1 MAVTEPDIA
10 APAAA
15 PQPPIPQEPAKP
27 QPRPRYLTLCLWL
40 SVVLFLLLC
49 HRVFV
54 YTPDDAYIT
63 FRYAKNL
70 AEGYGPVFNRL
81 APVSERTEGYSCPL
95 FMVLMALL
103 YKLPMGLDLLV
114 KAKLLGVGLGL
125 GVLVLGQRLA
135 RRVGLPLWAQ
145 AAFPLLLAA
154 HPNFLINSMDGME
167 TSLAAL
173 LTTLAVLLFLDGG
186 REETE
191 GNAGTSR
198 WRRPSAFSLSALA
211 FAGCALTRPEGIL
224 FGLAALGVLV
234 VGRRGRLG
242 AREGRWLLLFGL
254 PVVSFLLWRHWYY
267 GLWLPNTYY
276 AKQLYAEEAVFGGGK
291 YLLRTFFKAVSGEY
305 LLVGLAAGWWGLV
318 IAGGISARFQRAPNV
333 LVPLAGLAQIIFVLK
348 SGGDGM
354 GGWRFMASVVPLL
367 MLLAVAG
374 VVEVAD
380 GLARLVRSAGPLAQ
394 RAAAGT
400 LCAAILAT
408 CLLGQ
413 TAYWNSPYDGYRSW
427 ASASFAGNERQ
438 LLRGWLL
445 ELTLPASDW
454 LNAHLPPGSTVAY
467 SEMGVTPYLC
477 PQLNFLDVQGLTD
490 HGVATLPGALHN
502 GSGVQDLYITTKDV
516 VGRYLMDT
524 RKPEYIMRGMK
535 IAPDETFAPPGAI
548 LEDTY
553 ALLSAIPLP
562 RPPNGGQAFL
572 CVWQRRK

>member
-54 YTPDDAYIT
+54 YAPDDAYIT

-276 AKQLYAEEAVFGGGK
+276 AKNPPLEEALVRGGQ
-291 YLLRTFFKAVSGEY
+291 YLLSTFFTYAYQPLYIAVA
-305 LLVGLAAGWWGLV
+305 VGWWALV
-318 IAGGISARFQRAPNV
+318 VAGAGADRFRRPPYI
-333 LVPLAGLAQIIFVLK
+333 LVPLLGVAQILFVLRA
-348 SGGDGM
+348 GGDWM
-354 GGWRFMASVVPLL
+354 SGWRYMGPVLPLL
-367 MLLAVAG
+367 MLLM
-374 VVEVAD
+374 VVGIQE
-380 GLARLVRSAGPLAQ
+380 
-394 RAAAGT
+394 AAAGMARLKLSAGAALGRAT
-400 LCAAILAT
+400 VGMLCAAVIGAY
-408 CLLGQ
+408 LLS
-413 TAYWNSPYDGYRSW
+413 ARDYWHGAHIGLVSW
-427 ASASFAGNERQ
+427 ASKGFACDERT
-438 LLRGWLL
+438 LLRGWMLHRCVVL
-445 ELTLPASDW
+445 SDW
-454 LNAHLPPGSTVAY
+454 LNAHLPPGATVAY
-467 SEMGVTPYLC
+467 TEMGVTPSLC
-477 PQLNFLDVQGLTD
+477 PQLSFLDARGLTD
-490 HGVATLPGALHN
+490 HGVATLPGTQRNLTGISDDYTRTHTA
-502 GSGVQDLYITTKDV
+502 
-516 VGRYLMDT
+516 VGRYLRDA
-524 RKPEYIMRGMK
+524 RKPDYILFGVNLRPGQQMDS
-535 IAPDETFAPPGAI
+535 APILDDAYQFVASFPLTPSPPGYTAMM
-548 LEDTY
+548 
-553 ALLSAIPLP
+553 
-562 RPPNGGQAFL
+562 G
-572 CVWQRRK
+572 VWKRLR